1 MTKLLNLDELPT
13 RDLGKTVVL
22 KGQTHVM
29 QPMSLGAFVD
39 TQRLAQSIGDDG
51 DVGVQLDAVIR
62 QIRNVFPT
70 MPEADLRGL
79 RMDQLQALFT
89 FLVAQET
96 DAVGESSAATADPT
110 APRR

>member
-39 TQRLAQSIGDDG
+39 TQRLAQSIGEAG
-51 DVGVQLDAVIR
+51 DVGEQLDAVIR
-62 QIRNVFPT
+62 QIRGVFPT
-70 MPEADLRGL
+70 MLEADLRDL
-79 RMDQLQALFT
+79 RMDQLQALFA
-89 FLVAQET
+89 FLANQET
-96 DAVGESSAATADPT
+96 DAVGESPAATANPT
-110 APRR
+110 AQRR

>member
-39 TQRLAQSIGDDG
+39 TQRLAQSIGEAG
-51 DVGVQLDAVIR
+51 DVGEQLDAVIR
-62 QIRNVFPT
+62 QIRGVFPT
-70 MPEADLRGL
+70 MPEADLREL

-89 FLVAQET
+89 FLANQET
-96 DAVGESSAATADPT
+96 DAVGESPAATVDPT
-110 APRR
+110 AQRR